1 MEMTTINE
9 LPENILLELFSLVP
23 ARELLLRCRPVCS
36 LWRDVIDLLSLW
48 KRKCQREGF
57 ISDRWDRPVADWKIF
72 YFLCSLKKN
81 LIRNPCAEEELGSW
95 LIDENGGDNWNIEN
109 LPGEHG
115 QEFPD
120 PRVRKYFV
128 TSYGLCLKSQIIN
141 LKEEGYWD
149 ELLDNIKPAIV
160 VEDWFAAR
168 HDCGC
173 KYRIWVQLLSA
184 DFIVLDSF
192 HPEPVVIEQWSDAE
206 WRKVSHTFSNYPAGV
221 RYIRFQHGGKD
232 TQFWAGWYGPRVT
245 NSSITVEPELTGNC
259 TSGRPGSRPIIAP
272 TSGSGD

>member
-1 MEMTTINE
+1 MAECSGSTV
-9 LPENILLELFSLVP
+9 NIPAFAHCLFVSGNVLNLISGQFSALWP
-23 ARELLLRCRPVCS
+23 PLLLG
-36 LWRDVIDLLSLW
+36 
-48 KRKCQREGF
+48 E
-57 ISDRWDRPVADWKIF
+57 ADWGPI
-72 YFLCSLKKN
+72 L
-81 LIRNPCAEEELGSW
+81 PLGPTTSR
-95 LIDENGGDNWNIEN
+95 
-109 LPGEHG
+109 PG
-115 QEFPD
+115 
-120 PRVRKYFV
+120 R
-128 TSYGLCLKSQIIN
+128 
-141 LKEEGYWD
+141 
-149 ELLDNIKPAIV
+149 
-160 VEDWFAAR
+160 FAAR